1 MKIALGADHKG
12 FPYKEKV
19 KIFLQEK
26 GHQVIDSGT
35 FSEESVDYPD
45 FAIKVAD
52 AVSKG
57 DAERGI
63 LLCWTGIGMCITA
76 NKVKG
81 IRAALC
87 LNEEMAKLTRQHNDS
102 NILALSAKFISEE
115 ELLKIVQVWLDT
127 PFEGGRHQRRLD
139 KIALEEDLGYYKQGL
154 ELSRKSNNK
163 KGEYL
168 SLTNIGLIYSKK
180 KELDSAL
187 FYFDGALKLAQEMDY
202 KEGEADALSNLGL
215 IQIAKGDLDKALN
228 SHQQALKIDIER
240 SYHEGEA
247 SDLNNIGL
255 VYRAKG
261 ELDKA
266 LENYEKALKVDQEIG
281 YLEGQGIQLNN
292 IGLVLKDKGDLDAA
306 LARFQEA
313 LEIFKSIKLENQ
325 IRMTEENIKMIEE
338 LRKGSRSH
346 GS

>member
-12 FPYKEKV
+12 YPYKEKV
-19 KIFLQEK
+19 KRFLQEK
-26 GHQVIDSGT
+26 GHQVLDFGT

-45 FAIKVAD
+45 FALKVAE

-57 DAERGI
+57 EAERGV
-63 LLCWTGIGMCITA
+63 LFCWSGIGMSISA

-87 LNEEMAKLTRQHNDS
+87 LNEEMAKLSRQHNDS
-102 NILALSAKFISEE
+102 NVLSLSAKFIREE
-115 ELLKIVQVWLDT
+115 ELLKIVEVWLNT

-139 KIALEEDLGYYKQGL
+139 KIALEEDLSYYKQGL

-168 SLTNIGLIYSKK
+168 SLTNIGLVYSKK
-180 KELDSAL
+180 GELN
-187 FYFDGALKLAQEMDY
+187 GALEFFDEALKVSQDMEY
-202 KEGEADALSNLGL
+202 EEGEADAWSNLGL
-215 IQIAKGDLDKALN
+215 IQTAKGELDQALT
-228 SHQQALKIDIER
+228 SHQEALRIDIKR
-240 SYHEGEA
+240 NYHEGKA

-266 LENYEKALKVDQEIG
+266 LENYEEALKIDQEIG

-292 IGLVLKDKGDLDAA
+292 IGLVLKDKGDLEAA

-313 LEIFKSIKLENQ
+313 LEIFKSIRLEKQ
-325 IRMTEENIKMIEE
+325 IKTTEENVKQVEQ
-338 LRKGSRSH
+338 LKKG
-346 GS
+346 

>member
-12 FPYKEKV
+12 YPYKEKV
-19 KIFLQEK
+19 KGFLQEK
-26 GHQVIDSGT
+26 GHQVQDFGT
-35 FSEESVDYPD
+35 FSGESVDYPD

-57 DAERGI
+57 ESERGI
-63 LLCWTGIGMCITA
+63 LFCWTGIGMCISA

-102 NILALSAKFISEE
+102 NVLSLTAKFIREE
-115 ELLKIVQVWLDT
+115 NLLKIVQVWLDT
-127 PFEGGRHQRRLD
+127 PFEEGRHQRRLD
-139 KIALEEDLGYYKQGL
+139 KIALEEDLSYYKQGL
-154 ELSRKSNNK
+154 EISRRSNNK

-168 SLTNIGLIYSKK
+168 SLTNIGLIYSRKG
-180 KELDSAL
+180 ELDNAL
-187 FYFDGALKLAQEMDY
+187 SYFDDALKVAQDMGY
-202 KEGEADALSNLGL
+202 KEGEADAWSNLGL
-215 IQIAKGDLDKALN
+215 IQTAKGELDKALI
-228 SHQQALKIDIER
+228 SHQEALKIDVER
-240 SYHEGEA
+240 NYREGEA

-261 ELDKA
+261 ETDKA
-266 LENYEKALKVDQEIG
+266 LENYEEALKIDQEIG

-292 IGLVLKDKGDLDAA
+292 MGLVLKDKGDLEAS

-313 LEIFKSIKLENQ
+313 LEIFKSIKLEKQ
-325 IRMTEENIKMIEE
+325 IKMTEENIKQVEE
-338 LRKGSRSH
+338 LRVKGK
-346 GS
+346 